1 MNDTLTA
8 AQITADLRTKRLG
21 HVLTILPCTDSTNT
35 QLKNSYADVP
45 EGFVLL
51 AEQQTAGR
59 GRLGRQFVSPKG
71 DGLYLSLVLRPQR
84 TPEQLSLLTPLAAVA
99 VCEALETLCKV
110 SPSIKW
116 VNDILLADH
125 KICGILTESCG
136 FSSGGCPDR
145 YIVGI
150 GLNLRFDRT
159 TYPELAPIAGGLSDT
174 IPVLPTRAQL
184 TAAILNAFEPW
195 YDALLAGKTTD
206 LQQAYRARLG
216 CLGQA
221 VTVHTGTVSYPAVC
235 TDLTAEGNL
244 IVRDMQ
250 GMPHILQAGEISIRK
265 PNDHTLSL

>member
-1 MNDTLTA
+1 MYDLLTA
-8 AQITADLRTKRLG
+8 AQITADLHTKRLG
-21 HVLTILPCTDSTNT
+21 RTLTILPCTDSTNT
-35 QLKNSYADVP
+35 QLKTGYMDAP

-84 TPEQLSLLTPLAAVA
+84 APEQLSLLTPLAAVA
-99 VCEALETLCKV
+99 VCEAIETLCRV

-159 TYPELAPIAGGLSDT
+159 AYPELASIAGGLSDT
-174 IPVLPTRAQL
+174 VPKLPTRAQL

-195 YDALLAGKTTD
+195 YDALLTGDTAA
-206 LQQAYRARLG
+206 LQGAYRARLG

-221 VTVHTGTVSYPAVC
+221 VTVHTGTASYPAIC

-244 IVRDMQ
+244 IVRDLHGTQ
-250 GMPHILQAGEISIRK
+250 HILQAGEIRIRK
-265 PNDHTLSL
+265 DADDSRSR